1 MRPGKIGFLAILT
14 GLCVVLAG
22 CGRPPA
28 EPEQDA
34 IQPGGPGLSQAD
46 VQRQDAVTRWAN
58 DYCIA
63 VGSLVDD
70 LATMPSVDPSTPR
83 RAVQTSSDL
92 LGSMIGGL
100 DKAVHGLQ
108 ALAASPV
115 PEGDAVRTNTVT
127 ELTGVRTRAAE
138 AKQHLDDAGDDPTI
152 DQNTLGEARGPL
164 DEVSK
169 LNLLAGF
176 ETVPD
181 LQTAAAHAPVCQ
193 QLTVRTT
200 P

>member
-1 MRPGKIGFLAILT
+1 MRPGKTSFLVMIT
-14 GLCVVLAG
+14 GLCVGLAG

-28 EPEQDA
+28 EPDT
-34 IQPGGPGLSQAD
+34 IQPGGPGLSQGE
-46 VQRQDAVTRWAN
+46 VQRQDAISRWAN

-63 VGSLVDD
+63 VGSLVDG
-70 LATMPSVDPSTPR
+70 LAAMPSVDPSTPR

-100 DKAVHGLQ
+100 DKAVQGLQ
-108 ALAASPV
+108 ALPASPV
-115 PEGDAVRTNTVT
+115 PEGNTVRTNTVT
-127 ELTGVRTRAAE
+127 ELTAVRTRAAE

-152 DQNTLGEARGPL
+152 DRDTLGAARGPL

-176 ETVPD
+176 DLVPD
-181 LQTAAAHAPVCQ
+181 LQTAVAHAPVCQ

-200 P
+200 Q